1 MGRYPY
7 SQNALIEDC
16 RKISTA
22 LLKDYGYFYG
32 KKGSIEWS
40 DGFKVYLDVF
50 TGKEN
55 YLNIRYYLNKSISYR
70 INLVISYP
78 NYGGKRYWF
87 KCPNISC
94 GSVVSALY
102 LPSNGQYFA
111 CRHCYNLFYKSS
123 RLSGSKYSR
132 YKKMLKN
139 DPENCLSLAMSGN
152 LDAIKVLLDVYESEP

>member
-22 LLKDYGYFYG
+22 LLKDCGYFYG
-32 KKGSIEWS
+32 KKGVIELS
-40 DGFKVYLDVF
+40 NGFKVYLDVF
-50 TGKEN
+50 TGTNN

-70 INLVISYP
+70 IKLFISYP

-87 KCPNISC
+87 KCPSC
-94 GSVVSALY
+94 ERVVNSLY
-102 LPSNGQYFA
+102 LPPTCQYFA
-111 CRHCYNLFYKSS
+111 CRHCHNLFYKSS

-132 YKKMLKN
+132 YREMLKN
-139 DPENCLSLAMSGN
+139 DPEGCLSLAMSGDIDALRVV
-152 LDAIKVLLDVYESEP
+152 LDFYESEEI